1 MNKKV
6 ICGGIC
12 AATLVFTAAISV
24 ISCSTDDEY
33 YAEGNYTPAK
43 KHMTRSVEGNVVPPV
58 IPMKISAGAD
68 TAYYDVPFIDAYGK
82 RIVSIVSWDS
92 GYTALTAHPVSP
104 KISAYVDPPSNP
116 FDKYEYKIGTC
127 RVYWSGGNGIE
138 EEIECLQITQNITNP
153 ANWRAWREIISF
165 NRTVNKQTGK

>member
-33 YAEGNYTPAK
+33 YAEGNYTLAK

-92 GYTALTAHPVSP
+92 GYTALTAHP
-104 KISAYVDPPSNP
+104 
-116 FDKYEYKIGTC
+116 
-127 RVYWSGGNGIE
+127 
-138 EEIECLQITQNITNP
+138 CLQRFQPTWIHQAILLTSMNIKSELAECIGAGATEL
-153 ANWRAWREIISF
+153 RE
-165 NRTVNKQTGK
+165 K